1 MSDLHYFLIWWL
13 AITALGLTFMPLS
26 MMIFSKFRDKG
37 WLFSKAIG
45 IGISGWLVWFLS
57 SCHIVKFNT
66 AGIWICLILC
76 LIGNGALLYFQIRKK
91 KIDLTSSNVIYIIVT
106 ELVFLCVFA
115 FWTYLKCFKPE
126 AYGTT
131 EKLMDFGFMEAMYK
145 SEYMPPEDIWLAG
158 KPINYYYVGQFM
170 ATYLSKLTDAGVE
183 YGYNLML
190 MMVAAFS
197 FSMPASIAA
206 NATTD
211 MLKDEKRGGKW
222 TEEILPVMTGGL
234 AGIAVCFTSN
244 AHYLVYAKFIPW
256 LRTMLGLDK
265 LAESAN
271 YNFPGY
277 WFPNATRYIGY
288 NPDTHDKTIHEF
300 PLYSFVLGDL
310 HAHVINIMF
319 VLTVA
324 GILFAYL
331 QLRKERLKAVRMGLF
346 GQRKDQ
352 FPEIAKNKDKNQN
365 KNQNKEKNISEEKSG
380 SAKKNKQVMSNSSFM
395 DKTIWGIPG
404 FFREVFSPHVL
415 LIGFFIGLF
424 HTTNFWDFPIYYVVS
439 GAIILFSN
447 AVIYNFSWI
456 TLKLTLL
463 HAIVVYVFA
472 KLVCLPFTISFNQI
486 STSVNLCVDH
496 TPLYQLAILW
506 LLPIL
511 CVGVLLF
518 NTIREQKLLGVFEHD
533 ASKQEDKK
541 KAGKNIALYRFIANL
556 NISDMFMITL
566 GLCACGLVLLP
577 ELIYVKDIY
586 SGDYKRANT
595 MFKLT
600 YQSYILFGIAMSY
613 AIMKLICFSRTKGK
627 RIFAWIALIVL
638 IMTTGYFDNSTKAWF
653 GDWTKSENYKG
664 LNAGEYLKD
673 VNIDDHN
680 ATNWINENI
689 EGRPVMLE
697 VNGNSYTDYCRVS
710 VRTGLPTLLGW
721 RTHEWL
727 WQSEA
732 EEGVPKI
739 IEERTADIETIYTS
753 SDVEKVR
760 KLVKQYNIEYIY
772 VGSIERKEF
781 GDSSKHENPVNHELL
796 QSLGSVVY
804 PSGFDPADSY
814 DTTYILKIN

>member
-1 MSDLHYFLIWWL
+1 MSDLHYFLVWWI
-13 AITALGLTFMPLS
+13 AITAIGLTFMPLS
-26 MMIFSKFRDKG
+26 MMIFGKFRDKG

-76 LIGNGALLYFQIRKK
+76 LIGNGALLYYQIKNK
-91 KIDLTSSNVIYIIVT
+91 KIGFNGSNLIYIIVT
-106 ELVFLCVFA
+106 EFVFICVFA

-131 EKLMDFGFMEAMYK
+131 EKLMDFGFMQAMYK
-145 SEYMPPEDIWLAG
+145 SDYMPPEDMWLAG

-170 ATYLSKLTDAGVE
+170 ATYISKLTKAGVE

-206 NATTD
+206 NATKE
-211 MLKDEKRGGKW
+211 MLADEKRGGKW
-222 TEEILPVMTGGL
+222 TEEILPVITGGV

-244 AHYLVYAKFIPW
+244 AHYLVYAKFVPW
-256 LRTMLGLDK
+256 LRTLLGLDK
-265 LAESAN
+265 LAESAD

-319 VLTVA
+319 VLTVV
-324 GILFAYL
+324 GILLAYL
-331 QLRKERLKAVRMGLF
+331 QVRKERMLNARLGIF
-346 GQRKDQ
+346 GSKDNSTGSKDAI
-352 FPEIAKNKDKNQN
+352 PKKERSADRAAKDR
-365 KNQNKEKNISEEKSG
+365 G
-380 SAKKNKQVMSNSSFM
+380 SSKKKNR
-395 DKTIWGIPG
+395 TILGIPD

-463 HAIVVYVFA
+463 HAIVVYVLA
-472 KLVCLPFTISFNQI
+472 KLVCLPFTLSFNQI

-506 LLPIL
+506 LLPVL
-511 CVGVLLF
+511 CVLVLLF
-518 NTIREQKLLGVFEHD
+518 SVIKEQMLIGVFSQD
-533 ASKQEDKK
+533 GSKQDGLK
-541 KAGKNIALYRFIANL
+541 KAGKNNALYRFIANM
-556 NISDMFMITL
+556 NISDLFMITI
-566 GLCACGLVLLP
+566 GLCAMGLVLLP
-577 ELIYVKDIY
+577 EIIYVKDIY

-627 RIFAWIALIVL
+627 RVFGWVALLVL

-664 LNAGEYLKD
+664 LNAGDYLRD
-673 VNIDDHN
+673 VNADDYY

-739 IEERTADIETIYTS
+739 IDERAADIETIYTS
-753 SDVEKVR
+753 SDAAAVR
-760 KLVKQYNIEYIY
+760 KLIKDYNIEYIY

-781 GDSSKHENPVNHELL
+781 GDASKHANPVNHALL
-796 QSLGSVVY
+796 QSLGSVIY
-804 PSGFDPADSY
+804 PSGFEYEDSP
-814 DTTYILKIN
+814 DTTYIIKVAR